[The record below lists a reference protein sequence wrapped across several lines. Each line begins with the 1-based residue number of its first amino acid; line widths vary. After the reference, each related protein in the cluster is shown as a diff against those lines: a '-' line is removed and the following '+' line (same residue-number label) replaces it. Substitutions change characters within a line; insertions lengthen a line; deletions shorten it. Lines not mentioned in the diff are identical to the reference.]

1 MGRKKPYFLT
11 VIYLCWIYNFY
22 AHWYLINFMYRRR
35 ILCTLY
41 GAVDFLNVLKKG
53 WWGGGGCLVEVHSEI
68 HYKQLCEG
76 WEEVVVRNVLHYV
89 PIAAIAAM
97 VRSLGSQL

>member
-1 MGRKKPYFLT
+1 
-11 VIYLCWIYNFY
+11 
-22 AHWYLINFMYRRR
+22 MYQRC

-53 WWGGGGCLVEVHSEI
+53 CWGGGVVEVHSEI
-68 HYKQLCEG
+68 HYLPLGEG
-76 WEEVVVRNVLHYV
+76 WEEVVVRNVLQYL

-97 VRSLGSQL
+97 VGSTAARSHQDSWASPAKKIRPVPRRLFFTALQ

>member
-1 MGRKKPYFLT
+1 MFDDFPYLYTEVTKYLT
-11 VIYLCWIYNFY
+11 SKTI
-22 AHWYLINFMYRRR
+22 FMYRRR

-41 GAVDFLNVLKKG
+41 GAVDFLNVPKKG
-53 WWGGGGCLVEVHSEI
+53 WWGGGGVVEVHSEI
-68 HYKQLCEG
+68 HYVPLGEG

-97 VRSLGSQL
+97 VRSQL

>member
-1 MGRKKPYFLT
+1 
-11 VIYLCWIYNFY
+11 
-22 AHWYLINFMYRRR
+22 MYRRR
-35 ILCTLY
+35 ILYTLY

-53 WWGGGGCLVEVHSEI
+53 WWGGEGVVEVHSEI
-68 HYKQLCEG
+68 HYVPLGEG

-97 VRSLGSQL
+97 VRSDLNCE